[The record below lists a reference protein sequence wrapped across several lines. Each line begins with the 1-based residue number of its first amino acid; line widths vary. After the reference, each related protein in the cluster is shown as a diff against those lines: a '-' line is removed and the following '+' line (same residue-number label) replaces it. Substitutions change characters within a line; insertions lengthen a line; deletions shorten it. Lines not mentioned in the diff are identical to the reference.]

1 MFELTIYRAAAQ
13 MQRPGAM
20 QFIPPKL
27 SHVKTHPPQTNRKPT
42 VDARDFLADKGGVK
56 FALPIDAVLPQV
68 LDCLTQSGRVVL
80 QAPPGAGKT
89 TRTPLAILESGQC
102 PGKILML
109 EPRRLAARAAAER
122 MADTLGEKLGETVGY
137 RIRGQSKIG
146 PNTRIEVLTE
156 GILTRMIQAD
166 PELPGVGA
174 ILFDEFHER
183 SLAADLG
190 LALAWELRE
199 TLREDLWLVVMSA
212 TLDAAPVAA
221 LLDDAPIVTSAGR
234 SFPVELTYLPRP
246 APKDLP
252 FEAEARSLILQAV
265 ADTEGGILVFLP
277 GEAEIRRT
285 KAALQDHLPKNC
297 VLRPLLG
304 NLPFAEQQLA
314 IRPEARKNLRKIVLA
329 TAIAET
335 SLTIQDVRVVVDCG
349 RARRARYDPEKG
361 LQRLVTERVSK
372 AEATQRAGRAGRV
385 AAGRC
390 YRMWA
395 RAEEG
400 AMPAFAPPEIAISDL
415 APLALELA
423 QWGSGPEDLAFL
435 TPPAPGP
442 WAQAK
447 ALLGQLGA
455 LSDGRLTPHGA
466 ALAKLPLHPRLAQML
481 LQAGP
486 RAAPLAA
493 LLSDRDI
500 LLTQNCDLT
509 PALTALTRSAGNKE
523 QAGPIRDHSALDRI
537 KQEAKRLSRLAPK
550 GTREIALSP
559 AQCLALAFPER
570 VAQRRPGPQPRY
582 IMAGGKGAVL
592 ARDDSLANARYLV
605 ISDLGNPHFS
615 TGPDPKIRRALAL
628 GEAELRE
635 VFADQ
640 ITWETL
646 CHWSKRHRRVIANRS
661 EMLGALSLTQEVWRD
676 APSEALA
683 AAMVEGVQQMGLRL
697 PKAARLLQAR
707 VAAAPPGQ
715 FPDLSDTALLEAAPE
730 WLAPYLTGLTTEQD
744 WKAFDPLPAL
754 EAYIG
759 WAALRQLEK
768 IAPAHFTTPLGR
780 KITIDYS
787 GDSPAIELRIQE
799 IFGQTR
805 HPMTGDHPLKVTLL
819 SPAHRPIQVTTDI
832 PGFWTGSY
840 ADVRKDMR
848 AQYPKHPW
856 PEDPTQADPTLRAKP
871 RKR

>member
-1 MFELTIYRAAAQ
+1 
-13 MQRPGAM
+13 M

-252 FEAEARSLILQAV
+252 FEAQARSLILQAV

-500 LLTQNCDLT
+500 LSTQNCDLT
-509 PALTALTRSAGNKE
+509 PALTALTRAAGNKE

-559 AQCLALAFPER
+559 AQCLALAYPER

-715 FPDLSDTALLEAAPE
+715 FPDLSDTALLAAAPE

-805 HPMTGDHPLKVTLL
+805 HPMIGDHPLKVTLL

>member
-1 MFELTIYRAAAQ
+1 
-13 MQRPGAM
+13 M

-252 FEAEARSLILQAV
+252 FEAQARSLILQAV

-500 LLTQNCDLT
+500 LSTQNCDLT

-559 AQCLALAFPER
+559 AQCLALAYPER

-628 GEAELRE
+628 SEAELRE

-805 HPMTGDHPLKVTLL
+805 HPMIGDHPLKVTLL

>member
-1 MFELTIYRAAAQ
+1 
-13 MQRPGAM
+13 M

-56 FALPIDAVLPQV
+56 FDLPIDAVLPQV
-68 LDCLTQSGRVVL
+68 LECLTQSGRVVL

-89 TRTPLAILESGQC
+89 TRTPLAILQSGRC

-122 MADTLGEKLGETVGY
+122 MAETLGEKLGETVGY
-137 RIRGQSKIG
+137 RIRGQSKVG

-156 GILTRMIQAD
+156 GILTRMVQAD
-166 PELPGVGA
+166 PELPGVSA

-190 LALAWELRE
+190 LALTWELRE
-199 TLREDLWLVVMSA
+199 TLREDLWIVVMSA

-221 LLDDAPIVTSAGR
+221 LLNDAPIVTSAGR

-252 FEAEARSLILQAV
+252 FETQARSLIMQAV
-265 ADTEGGILVFLP
+265 TDTEGGILVFLP

-500 LLTQNCDLT
+500 LSTQNCDLT
-509 PALTALTRSAGNKE
+509 PALTALTRPTGNKE

-559 AQCLALAFPER
+559 AQCLALAYPER

-628 GEAELRE
+628 SEAELRE

-707 VAAAPPGQ
+707 VAAAPPEQ
-715 FPDLSDTALLEAAPE
+715 FPDLSDTALLAAAPE

-805 HPMTGDHPLKVTLL
+805 HPMIGDHPLKVTLL

>member
-1 MFELTIYRAAAQ
+1 
-13 MQRPGAM
+13 M

-68 LDCLTQSGRVVL
+68 LECLTQSGRVVL

-190 LALAWELRE
+190 LALTWELRE
-199 TLREDLWLVVMSA
+199 TLRKDLWLVVMSA

-252 FEAEARSLILQAV
+252 FEAQARSLILRAV
-265 ADTEGGILVFLP
+265 ADTEVGILVFLP

-423 QWGSGPEDLAFL
+423 QWGSGPEDMAFL
-435 TPPAPGP
+435 TPPTPGP

-447 ALLGQLGA
+447 ALLVQLGA
-455 LSDGRLTPHGA
+455 LSDSRLTPHGA
-466 ALAKLPLHPRLAQML
+466 ALAELPLHPRLAQML

-500 LLTQNCDLT
+500 LSTQNCDLT
-509 PALTALTRSAGNKE
+509 PALTALTRAAGKKE
-523 QAGPIRDHSALDRI
+523 QAGPICDHSALDRI

-559 AQCLALAFPER
+559 AQCLALAYPER

-605 ISDLGNPHFS
+605 ISDLRNPHFS

-640 ITWETL
+640 ITWETR
-646 CHWSKRHRRVIANRS
+646 CHWSKRHHRVIASRN
-661 EMLGALSLTQEVWRD
+661 EMLGALSLTQEVWRN

-715 FPDLSDTALLEAAPE
+715 FPDLSDTALLAAAPE

-759 WAALRQLEK
+759 WTALRQLEK

-780 KITIDYS
+780 KIAIDYS

-805 HPMTGDHPLKVTLL
+805 HPMIGDHPLKVTLL
-819 SPAHRPIQVTTDI
+819 SPAHRPMQVTTDI

>member
-252 FEAEARSLILQAV
+252 FEAQARSLILQAV

-361 LQRLVTERVSK
+361 LQRLVTDRVSK

-435 TPPAPGP
+435 TLPAPGP

-500 LLTQNCDLT
+500 LSTQNCDLT
-509 PALTALTRSAGNKE
+509 PALTALTRPTGNKE

-550 GTREIALSP
+550 GTREIAFSP
-559 AQCLALAFPER
+559 AQCLALAYPER

-605 ISDLGNPHFS
+605 ISDVGNPHFS

-628 GEAELRE
+628 SEAELRE

-707 VAAAPPGQ
+707 VAAAPPEQ
-715 FPDLSDTALLEAAPE
+715 FPDLSDTALLAAAPE

-744 WKAFDPLPAL
+744 WKAFDPLPGL

-805 HPMTGDHPLKVTLL
+805 HPMIGDHPLKVTLL

>member
-1 MFELTIYRAAAQ
+1 
-13 MQRPGAM
+13 M

-252 FEAEARSLILQAV
+252 FEAQARSLILQAV

-559 AQCLALAFPER
+559 AQCLALAYPER

-615 TGPDPKIRRALAL
+615 TGLDPKIRRALAL

-805 HPMTGDHPLKVTLL
+805 HPMIGDHPLKVTLL

>member
-1 MFELTIYRAAAQ
+1 
-13 MQRPGAM
+13 M

-27 SHVKTHPPQTNRKPT
+27 SHVKTHPPQTNHKPT

-252 FEAEARSLILQAV
+252 FEAQARSLILQAV

-314 IRPEARKNLRKIVLA
+314 IRPEAQKNMRKIVLA

-500 LLTQNCDLT
+500 LSTQNCDLT
-509 PALTALTRSAGNKE
+509 PALTALTRPTGNKE

-559 AQCLALAFPER
+559 AQCLALAYPER

-805 HPMTGDHPLKVTLL
+805 HPMIGDHPLKVTLL

>member
-1 MFELTIYRAAAQ
+1 
-13 MQRPGAM
+13 M

-252 FEAEARSLILQAV
+252 FEAQARSLILQAV

-285 KAALQDHLPKNC
+285 KDALQDHLPKNC

-500 LLTQNCDLT
+500 LSTQNCDLT
-509 PALTALTRSAGNKE
+509 PALTALTRPTGNKE

-559 AQCLALAFPER
+559 AQCLALAYPER

-628 GEAELRE
+628 SEAELRE

-805 HPMTGDHPLKVTLL
+805 HPMIGDHPLKVTLL

>member
-1 MFELTIYRAAAQ
+1 
-13 MQRPGAM
+13 M

-252 FEAEARSLILQAV
+252 FEAQARSLILQAV

-500 LLTQNCDLT
+500 LSTQNCDLT
-509 PALTALTRSAGNKE
+509 PALTALTRAAGNKE

-559 AQCLALAFPER
+559 AQCLALAYPER

-715 FPDLSDTALLEAAPE
+715 FPDLSDTALLAAAPE

-780 KITIDYS
+780 KIAIDYS

-805 HPMTGDHPLKVTLL
+805 HPMIGDHPLKVTLL

>member
-1 MFELTIYRAAAQ
+1 
-13 MQRPGAM
+13 M

-252 FEAEARSLILQAV
+252 FEAQARSLILQAV

-314 IRPEARKNLRKIVLA
+314 IRPEAQKNMRKIVLA

-335 SLTIQDVRVVVDCG
+335 SLTIQDVQVVVDCG

-509 PALTALTRSAGNKE
+509 PALTALTRPTGNKE

-559 AQCLALAFPER
+559 AQCLALAYPER

-628 GEAELRE
+628 SEAELRE

-640 ITWETL
+640 ITWETR
-646 CHWSKRHRRVIANRS
+646 CHWSKRHHRVIASRN
-661 EMLGALSLTQEVWRD
+661 EMLGALSLTQEVWRN

-715 FPDLSDTALLEAAPE
+715 FPDLSDTALLAAAPE

-780 KITIDYS
+780 KIAIDYS

-805 HPMTGDHPLKVTLL
+805 HPMIGDHPLKVTLL

>member
-1 MFELTIYRAAAQ
+1 
-13 MQRPGAM
+13 M

-252 FEAEARSLILQAV
+252 FEAQARSLILQAV

-500 LLTQNCDLT
+500 LSTQNCDLT
-509 PALTALTRSAGNKE
+509 PALTALTRPTGNKE

-559 AQCLALAFPER
+559 AQCLALAYPER

-615 TGPDPKIRRALAL
+615 TGLDPKIRRALAL

-676 APSEALA
+676 APSEAQA

-715 FPDLSDTALLEAAPE
+715 FPNLSDTALLEAAPE

-780 KITIDYS
+780 KIAIDYS

-805 HPMTGDHPLKVTLL
+805 HPMIGDHPLKVTLL

>member
-252 FEAEARSLILQAV
+252 FEAQARSLILQAV

-361 LQRLVTERVSK
+361 LQRLVTDRVSK

-500 LLTQNCDLT
+500 LSTQNCDLT
-509 PALTALTRSAGNKE
+509 PALTALTRPTGNKE

-550 GTREIALSP
+550 GTREIAFSP
-559 AQCLALAFPER
+559 AQCLALAYPER

-605 ISDLGNPHFS
+605 ISDVGNPHFS

-628 GEAELRE
+628 SEAELLE

-707 VAAAPPGQ
+707 VAAAPPEQ
-715 FPDLSDTALLEAAPE
+715 FPDLSDTALLAAAPE

-805 HPMTGDHPLKVTLL
+805 HPMIGDHPLKVTLL

>member
-1 MFELTIYRAAAQ
+1 MSKRIR
-13 MQRPGAM
+13 
-20 QFIPPKL
+20 
-27 SHVKTHPPQTNRKPT
+27 HKPT

-252 FEAEARSLILQAV
+252 FEAQARSLILQAV

-559 AQCLALAFPER
+559 AQCLALAYPER

-805 HPMTGDHPLKVTLL
+805 HPMIGDHPLKVTLL

>member
-1 MFELTIYRAAAQ
+1 M
-13 MQRPGAM
+13 
-20 QFIPPKL
+20 PKAN
-27 SHVKTHPPQTNRKPT
+27 SGKPA
-42 VDARDFLADKGGVK
+42 VDAEDFLADKGGVK
-56 FALPIDAVLPQV
+56 FDLPIDAVLPQ
-68 LDCLTQSGRVVL
+68 LLECLTQSGRVVL

-89 TRTPLAILESGQC
+89 TRTPLAILQSGRC

-122 MADTLGEKLGETVGY
+122 MAEMLGEKLGETVGY
-137 RIRGQSKIG
+137 RIRGQSKVG

-156 GILTRMIQAD
+156 GILTRMVQAD
-166 PELPGVGA
+166 PELPGVSA

-183 SLAADLG
+183 SLATDLG
-190 LALAWELRE
+190 LALTWELRE
-199 TLREDLWLVVMSA
+199 TLREDLWIVVMSA

-221 LLDDAPIVTSAGR
+221 LLNDAPIVTSAGR

-246 APKDLP
+246 AHNDLP
-252 FEAEARSLILQAV
+252 FEAQARSLIMQAV
-265 ADTEGGILVFLP
+265 TDTEGGILVFLP

-285 KAALQDHLPKNC
+285 KAALQGHLPKTC

-304 NLPFAEQQLA
+304 NLPFTEQQLA
-314 IRPEARKNLRKIVLA
+314 IQPEAQKNLRKIVLA

-335 SLTIQDVRVVVDCG
+335 SLTIQDIRVVVDCG
-349 RARRARYDPEKG
+349 RARRARYDPAKG
-361 LQRLVTERVSK
+361 LQKLVTERVSK

-385 AAGRC
+385 AAGHC

-400 AMPAFAPPEIAISDL
+400 TMPAFAPPEIEISDL

-423 QWGSGPEDLAFL
+423 QWGTMPEDLAFL
-435 TPPAPGP
+435 TAPSPGA
-442 WAQAK
+442 WAQANS
-447 ALLGQLGA
+447 LLVQLGA
-455 LSDGRLTPHGA
+455 LSKGRLTPYGA

-500 LLTQNCDLT
+500 LSTQNCDLA
-509 PALTALTRSAGNKE
+509 PALTALRGSAGQKAP
-523 QAGPIRDHSALDRI
+523 AGTVRDHSALERI

-550 GTREIALSP
+550 ARRDGVLSP
-559 AQCLALAFPER
+559 AQCLTLAYPER
-570 VAQRRPGPQPRY
+570 VAQRRPGTQPRY

-592 ARDDSLANARYLV
+592 ASDDTLANAQYLV
-605 ISDLGNPHFS
+605 IADLGNPHIS
-615 TGPDPKIRRALAL
+615 TGPDPKIRRALGL
-628 GEAELRE
+628 SQAELRE
-635 VFADQ
+635 VFAER
-640 ITWETL
+640 ITWETR
-646 CHWSKRHRRVIANRS
+646 CHWSKRHRRVIASRI
-661 EMLGALSLTQEVWRD
+661 EKLGALSLTQEVWRE
-676 APSEALA
+676 APTDALA
-683 AAMVEGVQQMGLRL
+683 AAMVEGVHHMGLRL

-707 VAAAPPGQ
+707 VAAAPSGQ
-715 FPDLSDTALLEAAPE
+715 FPDCSDAALLEAAPG
-730 WLAPYLTGLTTEQD
+730 WLAPYLTGMTTEQD
-744 WKAFDPLPAL
+744 WKSFDPLPAL
-754 EAYIG
+754 EAYVG
-759 WAALRQLEK
+759 WNGLDQLEK
-768 IAPAHFTTPLGR
+768 IAPAHFITPLGR
-780 KITIDYS
+780 KIAIDYT
-787 GDSPAIELRIQE
+787 GDRPAIELRIQE
-799 IFGQTR
+799 IFGQTS
-805 HPMTGDHPLKVTLL
+805 HPMIGDHPLKVTLL

-840 ADVRKDMR
+840 GDVRKDMR

>member
-1 MFELTIYRAAAQ
+1 M
-13 MQRPGAM
+13 
-20 QFIPPKL
+20 PKAN
-27 SHVKTHPPQTNRKPT
+27 SGKPA
-42 VDARDFLADKGGVK
+42 VDAEDFLADKGGVK
-56 FALPIDAVLPQV
+56 FDLPIDAVLPQV
-68 LDCLTQSGRVVL
+68 LECLTQSGRVVL

-89 TRTPLAILESGQC
+89 TRTPLAILQSGRC

-122 MADTLGEKLGETVGY
+122 MAETLGEKLGETVGY
-137 RIRGQSKIG
+137 RIRGQSKVG

-156 GILTRMIQAD
+156 GILTRMVQAD
-166 PELPGVGA
+166 PELPGVSA

-183 SLAADLG
+183 SLATDLG
-190 LALAWELRE
+190 LALTWELRE
-199 TLREDLWLVVMSA
+199 TLREDLWIVVMSA

-221 LLDDAPIVTSAGR
+221 LLNDAPIVTSAGR

-246 APKDLP
+246 AHNDLP
-252 FEAEARSLILQAV
+252 FEAQARSLIMQAV
-265 ADTEGGILVFLP
+265 TDTEGGILVFLP

-285 KAALQDHLPKNC
+285 KAALQGHLPKTC

-314 IRPEARKNLRKIVLA
+314 IQPEAQKNLRKIVLA

-335 SLTIQDVRVVVDCG
+335 SLTIQDIRVVVDCG
-349 RARRARYDPEKG
+349 RARRARYDPAKG
-361 LQRLVTERVSK
+361 LQKLVTERVSK

-385 AAGRC
+385 AAGHC

-400 AMPAFAPPEIAISDL
+400 TMPAFAPPEIEISDL

-423 QWGSGPEDLAFL
+423 QWGTVPEDLAFL
-435 TPPAPGP
+435 TAPSPGA
-442 WAQAK
+442 WAQANS
-447 ALLGQLGA
+447 LLVQLGA
-455 LSDGRLTPHGA
+455 LSKGRLTPYGA

-500 LLTQNCDLT
+500 LSTQNCDLA
-509 PALTALTRSAGNKE
+509 PALTALRGSAGQKAP
-523 QAGPIRDHSALDRI
+523 AGTVRDHSALERI

-550 GTREIALSP
+550 ARRDGVLSP
-559 AQCLALAFPER
+559 AQCLALAYPER
-570 VAQRRPGPQPRY
+570 VAQRRPGTQPRY

-592 ARDDSLANARYLV
+592 ASDDTLANAQYLV
-605 ISDLGNPHFS
+605 IADLGNPHIS
-615 TGPDPKIRRALAL
+615 TGPDPKIRRALGL
-628 GEAELRE
+628 SQAELRE
-635 VFADQ
+635 VFAER
-640 ITWETL
+640 ITWETR
-646 CHWSKRHRRVIANRS
+646 CHWSKRHRRVIASRI
-661 EMLGALSLTQEVWRD
+661 EKLGALSLTQEVWRE
-676 APSEALA
+676 APTDALA
-683 AAMVEGVQQMGLRL
+683 AAMVEGVHHMGLRL

-707 VAAAPPGQ
+707 VAAAPSGQ
-715 FPDLSDTALLEAAPE
+715 FPDCSDAALLEAAPG
-730 WLAPYLTGLTTEQD
+730 WLAPYLTGMTTEQD
-744 WKAFDPLPAL
+744 WKSFDPLPAL
-754 EAYIG
+754 EAYVG
-759 WAALRQLEK
+759 WNGLHQLEK
-768 IAPAHFTTPLGR
+768 IAPAHFITPLGR
-780 KITIDYS
+780 KIAIDYT
-787 GDSPAIELRIQE
+787 GDRPAIELRIQE
-799 IFGQTR
+799 MFGQTS
-805 HPMTGDHPLKVTLL
+805 HPMIGDHPLKVTLL

-840 ADVRKDMR
+840 GDVRKDMR

>member
-1 MFELTIYRAAAQ
+1 
-13 MQRPGAM
+13 M

-252 FEAEARSLILQAV
+252 FEAQARSLILQAV

-314 IRPEARKNLRKIVLA
+314 IRPEAQKNMRKIVLA

-500 LLTQNCDLT
+500 LSTQNCDLT
-509 PALTALTRSAGNKE
+509 PALTALTRPTGNKE

-559 AQCLALAFPER
+559 AQCLALAYPER

-780 KITIDYS
+780 KIAIDYS

-805 HPMTGDHPLKVTLL
+805 HPMIGDHPLKVTLL

>member
-1 MFELTIYRAAAQ
+1 
-13 MQRPGAM
+13 M

-252 FEAEARSLILQAV
+252 FEAQARSLILQAV

-500 LLTQNCDLT
+500 LSTQNCDLT
-509 PALTALTRSAGNKE
+509 PALTALTRPAGNKE

-559 AQCLALAFPER
+559 AQCLALAYPER

-715 FPDLSDTALLEAAPE
+715 FPDLSDTALLAAAPE

-805 HPMTGDHPLKVTLL
+805 HPMIGDHPLKVTLL

>member
-1 MFELTIYRAAAQ
+1 
-13 MQRPGAM
+13 M

-252 FEAEARSLILQAV
+252 FEAQARSLILQAV

-500 LLTQNCDLT
+500 LSTQNCDLT
-509 PALTALTRSAGNKE
+509 PALTALTRPTGNKE

-559 AQCLALAFPER
+559 AQCLALAYPER

-628 GEAELRE
+628 SEAELRE

-754 EAYIG
+754 EDYIG

-805 HPMTGDHPLKVTLL
+805 HPMIGDHPLKVTLL

-840 ADVRKDMR
+840 GDVRKDMR

>member
-1 MFELTIYRAAAQ
+1 
-13 MQRPGAM
+13 M

-252 FEAEARSLILQAV
+252 FEAQARSLILQAV

-500 LLTQNCDLT
+500 LSTQNCDLT

-559 AQCLALAFPER
+559 AQCLALAYPER

-707 VAAAPPGQ
+707 VAAAPPEQ
-715 FPDLSDTALLEAAPE
+715 FPDLSDTALLAAAPE

-805 HPMTGDHPLKVTLL
+805 HPMIGDHPLKVTLL

>member
-1 MFELTIYRAAAQ
+1 
-13 MQRPGAM
+13 M

-252 FEAEARSLILQAV
+252 FEAQARSLILQAV

-509 PALTALTRSAGNKE
+509 PALTALTRPTGNKE

-559 AQCLALAFPER
+559 AQCLALAYPER

-805 HPMTGDHPLKVTLL
+805 HPMIGDHPLKVTLL

>member
-1 MFELTIYRAAAQ
+1 M
-13 MQRPGAM
+13 
-20 QFIPPKL
+20 
-27 SHVKTHPPQTNRKPT
+27 
-42 VDARDFLADKGGVK
+42 
-56 FALPIDAVLPQV
+56 
-68 LDCLTQSGRVVL
+68 
-80 QAPPGAGKT
+80 
-89 TRTPLAILESGQC
+89 
-102 PGKILML
+102 
-109 EPRRLAARAAAER
+109 AE
-122 MADTLGEKLGETVGY
+122 TLGEKLGETVGY
-137 RIRGQSKIG
+137 RIRGQSKVG

-156 GILTRMIQAD
+156 GILTRMVQAD
-166 PELPGVGA
+166 PELPGVSA

-190 LALAWELRE
+190 LALTWELRE
-199 TLREDLWLVVMSA
+199 TLREDLWIVVMSA

-221 LLDDAPIVTSAGR
+221 LLNDAPIVTSAGR

-252 FEAEARSLILQAV
+252 FETQARSLIMQAV
-265 ADTEGGILVFLP
+265 TDTEGGILVFLP

-285 KAALQDHLPKNC
+285 KAALQDHLPKTC

-314 IRPEARKNLRKIVLA
+314 IQPEAQKNMRKIVLA

-335 SLTIQDVRVVVDCG
+335 SLTIQDIRVVVDCG
-349 RARRARYDPEKG
+349 RARRARYDPAKG
-361 LQRLVTERVSK
+361 LQKLVTERVSK

-385 AAGRC
+385 AAGHC

-400 AMPAFAPPEIAISDL
+400 TMPAFAPPEIEISDL

-423 QWGSGPEDLAFL
+423 QWGSVPEDLAFL
-435 TPPAPGP
+435 TAPSPGA
-442 WAQAK
+442 WAQANS
-447 ALLGQLGA
+447 LLVQLGA
-455 LSDGRLTPHGA
+455 LSKGRLTPYGA

-500 LLTQNCDLT
+500 LSTQNCDLA
-509 PALTALTRSAGNKE
+509 PALTALRGSAGQKAP
-523 QAGPIRDHSALDRI
+523 AGTIRDHSALERI

-550 GTREIALSP
+550 AIRDGVLSP
-559 AQCLALAFPER
+559 AQCLALAYPER
-570 VAQRRPGPQPRY
+570 VAQRRPGKQPRY

-592 ARDDSLANARYLV
+592 AGDDTLANAQYLV
-605 ISDLGNPHFS
+605 IADLGNPHIS

-628 GEAELRE
+628 SEAELRE
-635 VFADQ
+635 VFAER
-640 ITWETL
+640 ITWETR
-646 CHWSKRHRRVIANRS
+646 CHWSKRHRRVIASRS
-661 EMLGALSLTQEVWRD
+661 ETLGALSLTQEVWRE
-676 APSEALA
+676 APTDALA
-683 AAMVEGVQQMGLRL
+683 AAMVEGVQHMGLRL

-707 VAAAPPGQ
+707 VAAAPSGQ
-715 FPDLSDTALLEAAPE
+715 FPNCSDAALLETAPE
-730 WLAPYLTGLTTEQD
+730 WLAPYLTGMTTEQD
-744 WKAFDPLPAL
+744 WKSFDPLPAL

-759 WAALRQLEK
+759 WNGLQQLEK
-768 IAPAHFTTPLGR
+768 IAPAHFITPLGR
-780 KITIDYS
+780 KIAIDYT
-787 GDSPAIELRIQE
+787 GDRPAIELRIQE
-799 IFGQTR
+799 MFGQTS
-805 HPMTGDHPLKVTLL
+805 HPMIGGHPLKVTLL

-840 ADVRKDMR
+840 GDVRKDMR

>member
-1 MFELTIYRAAAQ
+1 M
-13 MQRPGAM
+13 
-20 QFIPPKL
+20 
-27 SHVKTHPPQTNRKPT
+27 
-42 VDARDFLADKGGVK
+42 DARVFLADKGRVT
-56 FALPIDAVLPQV
+56 FDLPIDAVLPQV
-68 LDCLTQSGRVVL
+68 LACLTQSGRVVL

-89 TRTPLAILESGQC
+89 TRTPLAILQSGQC
-102 PGKILML
+102 AGKILML

-122 MADTLGEKLGETVGY
+122 MADTLGEPVGETVGY

-166 PELPGVGA
+166 PELPGVSA

-190 LALAWELRE
+190 LALTWELRE

-221 LLDDAPIVTSAGR
+221 LLNDAPIVTSAGR

-252 FEAEARSLILQAV
+252 FEAQARNLIMQAL
-265 ADTEGGILVFLP
+265 ADTEGGLLVFLP

-285 KAALQDHLPKNC
+285 KAALQNHLPKNC
-297 VLRPLLG
+297 VLRLLLG

-314 IRPEARKNLRKIVLA
+314 IQPEAQKNIRKIVLA

-335 SLTIQDVRVVVDCG
+335 SLTIQDIRVVVDCG
-349 RARRARYDPEKG
+349 RARRARYDSSKG
-361 LQRLVTERVSK
+361 LQKLVTERASK
-372 AEATQRAGRAGRV
+372 AEATQRAGRAGRI
-385 AAGRC
+385 APGHC

-400 AMPAFAPPEIAISDL
+400 AMPGFAPPEIEISDL

-423 QWGSGPEDLAFL
+423 QWGSRPEDLAFL
-435 TPPAPGP
+435 TAPPPGA
-442 WAQAK
+442 WAQATS
-447 ALLGQLGA
+447 LLGQLGA

-486 RAAPLAA
+486 SAAPLAA

-500 LLTQNCDLT
+500 LATQNCDLT
-509 PALTALTRSAGNKE
+509 PALTALTRPGARKG
-523 QAGPIRDHSALDRI
+523 QAGAIRDHAALDRI
-537 KQEAKRLSRLAPK
+537 RQEAKRLSKLAPK
-550 GTREIALSP
+550 STREGALSP
-559 AQCLALAFPER
+559 AQCLALAYPER
-570 VAQRRPGPQPRY
+570 VAQRRPGTQPRY

-592 ARDDSLANARYLV
+592 ASDDALANARYLV
-605 ISDLGNPHFS
+605 ISDLGNPHAS

-635 VFADQ
+635 VFADH
-640 ITWETL
+640 ITWETS
-646 CHWSKRHRRVIANRS
+646 CHWSKRHRRVIASRS
-661 EMLGALSLTQEVWRD
+661 ETLGALSLSQEVWRD
-676 APSEALA
+676 APAEALA
-683 AAMVEGVQQMGLRL
+683 AAMLEGVKLMGLRL

-707 VAAAPPGQ
+707 VAVAPTGQ
-715 FPDLSDTALLEAAPE
+715 FPDCSDAALLEAAPE
-730 WLAPYLTGLTTEQD
+730 WLAPYLSGLTTEQD

-754 EAYIG
+754 QGYIG
-759 WAALRQLEK
+759 WTALRQLDQ

-780 KITIDYS
+780 KIAIDYS

-805 HPMTGDHPLKVTLL
+805 HPMVGDHPMKVTLL
-819 SPAHRPIQVTTDI
+819 SPAQRPIQVTTDI

-840 ADVRKDMR
+840 EDVRKDMR
-848 AQYPKHPW
+848 AQYPKHLW